1 MADNQDLRKHCISD
15 AELSELADRGKAE
28 VAKMLW
34 FVIGVFL
41 GSVIPAVKV
50 LGRLGNPAVAIPWLD
65 LFVFSLCVCSFILVF
80 TTGLIFYARWG
91 RRLDK
96 IAQIRDRP

>member
-41 GSVIPAVKV
+41 GSVIPAVKE
-50 LGRLGNPAVAIPWLD
+50 VAIPWLD